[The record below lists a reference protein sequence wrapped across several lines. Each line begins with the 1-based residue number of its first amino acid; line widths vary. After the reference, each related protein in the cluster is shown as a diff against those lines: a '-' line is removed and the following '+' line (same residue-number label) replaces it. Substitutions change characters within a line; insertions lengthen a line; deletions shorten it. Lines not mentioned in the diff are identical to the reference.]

1 MVMTESIHPTALK
14 LMETVSVMLD
24 SANPHD
30 ILVDEVLKNS
40 GVSRSSVYHHFGD
53 FPGLV
58 QATLLRR
65 FSQNVDADGEAMMA
79 VVQGSTSK
87 EEYWTR
93 IRELSAVTQLP
104 SRAPIRA
111 ERARIISMA
120 SSDPDFR
127 RALSREQ
134 DRVTRVMAEAIAIAQ
149 EKGWV
154 TATLSPLAIAVFLQ
168 AYSLGRAVDDLAS
181 VNIPNE
187 EWVQLVEKVLG
198 AFETKEE

>member
-1 MVMTESIHPTALK
+1 
-14 LMETVSVMLD
+14 
-24 SANPHD
+24 
-30 ILVDEVLKNS
+30 
-40 GVSRSSVYHHFGD
+40 
-53 FPGLV
+53 
-58 QATLLRR
+58 
-65 FSQNVDADGEAMMA
+65 
-79 VVQGSTSK
+79 
-87 EEYWTR
+87 
-93 IRELSAVTQLP
+93 
-104 SRAPIRA
+104 
-111 ERARIISMA
+111 MA